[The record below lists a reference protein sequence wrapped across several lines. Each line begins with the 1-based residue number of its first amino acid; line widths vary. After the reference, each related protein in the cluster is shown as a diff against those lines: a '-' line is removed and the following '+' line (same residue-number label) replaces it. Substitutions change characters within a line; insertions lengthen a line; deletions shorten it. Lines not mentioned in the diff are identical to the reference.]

1 MALSIE
7 IIKQIAKQVK
17 DFQDRE
23 HAKRIGSIIFSL
35 KWVIDLSM
43 KYLGYFI
50 IFYILFL
57 RDI

>member
-35 KWVIDLSM
+35 K
-43 KYLGYFI
+43 
-50 IFYILFL
+50 
-57 RDI
+57 